1 MAKVIR
7 CGKVYVQ
14 KKMVNNNTGECS
26 ELVVKDKEQLKTS
39 ILQELPEDKPMPL
52 LDLVLK
58 LRLKPQVLLAAL
70 QSLVANHHLKVARL
84 KVSGEEVESVW
95 LARNEVPAQELAA
108 VGEGEW
114 SYSPQLVAVR
124 QRKLAALL
132 GDDTRGRILRLL
144 RDGKPR
150 NLTQIKLEIGD
161 EELPSLRSMD
171 QLVEL
176 TDGTFT
182 LRDTTLGQAELERR
196 YRELKLLKEKHTW
209 QEKKLKEIFA
219 EGNALTR
226 EELVE
231 ALGGELLPKVKFPV
245 LRLLSGLY
253 AAADSPAAW
262 ADTANYVTRT
272 GSLTLDDFTRK
283 FRIHGTLVAS
293 LRAGREIH
301 PFLILPNNQIT
312 TVATPEG
319 EAELARREMGKGLKG
334 KLQGIYQQQPF
345 FTLGQVLELPEQ
357 REIVT
362 QMIQADGAY
371 RIHIN
376 GVGLWTSPY
385 PHDPKTIV
393 QELKKL
399 TGIHLDANAG
409 QGILPLTWLASR
421 SMTVPEA
428 ADRLRLGE
436 EDILNLCELEELGSF
451 RLGNATRLWR
461 DEVKAIKYR
470 PDLHK
475 VVKRATKLTTLEA
488 ADLLDTTPERIR
500 RLVREGYI
508 NPVGEIEAENGRLGI
523 LVRRGD
529 IQAIKESFAGIEHEW
544 SLAAK
549 QQRREAAQSTSLR
562 KEKPPA
568 GKKRPRR
575 AVTAPPPLGPVSLD
589 PFQEQAVEAALAGRN
604 VLVAAPTGTGKTVIA
619 ERLIEAVMAKGMSAV
634 YTSPLKALS
643 NQKFVDFR
651 NVFGHDQVGLVT
663 GDIAINAYAPLLIM
677 TTEIFR
683 NRCFSEPEG
692 LSHVACVVFDE
703 IHYLDDPDRGTAWEE
718 SIIFA
723 PPHVKFL
730 GLSATVPNLQEIS
743 DWMSEVRGEP
753 VEVVVE
759 TNRAVPLAINWLNS
773 EGIILDED
781 EAREYI
787 EEAVRK
793 RSQERKAER
802 AARELARELAR
813 EENIDQVNGRWKK
826 RGAGRSRKSFH
837 RH

>member
-1 MAKVIR
+1 M
-7 CGKVYVQ
+7 
-14 KKMVNNNTGECS
+14 
-26 ELVVKDKEQLKTS
+26 VVKNMEQLKTS
-39 ILQELPEDKPMPL
+39 ILQELPENKPIHL

-58 LRLKPQVLLAAL
+58 LRLKPQVLLAVL
-70 QSLVANHHLKVARL
+70 QSLVANHNLKVARL

-95 LARNEVPAQELAA
+95 LARNEVPAEELAA
-108 VGEGEW
+108 AGEGDW

-161 EELPSLRSMD
+161 EEVPSLRTMD
-171 QLVEL
+171 QVVEL

-182 LRDTTLGQAELERR
+182 LRDTNLGQAELARR
-196 YRELKLLKEKHTW
+196 YRELKLLKEKQIF

-226 EELVE
+226 EELLE

-262 ADTANYVTRT
+262 ADAANYVTKA
-272 GSLTLDDFTRK
+272 GSLTLEDFTRK

-293 LRAGREIH
+293 LRAGREMS
-301 PFLILPNNQIT
+301 PFLILPDNQIT
-312 TVATPEG
+312 TVTAPEG

-357 REIVT
+357 RELAR

-371 RIHIN
+371 RININ

-385 PHDPKTIV
+385 PHDPKMIV

-399 TGIHLDANAG
+399 TGIHLETKERQD
-409 QGILPLTWLASR
+409 ILPLTWLASR

-436 EDILNLCELEELGSF
+436 KDILNLCELEELGSF
-451 RLGNATRLWR
+451 RLDNNTRLWR

-529 IQAIKESFAGIEHEW
+529 IQAIKERFDGIEHEW

-549 QQRREAAQSTSLR
+549 QQRRETAQSTTLR
-562 KEKPPA
+562 KEKPPL

-575 AVTAPPPLGPVSLD
+575 AVTAPPPLGLISLD
-589 PFQEQAVEAALAGRN
+589 PFQEQAVQAALAGRN

-619 ERLIEAVMAKGMSAV
+619 ERLIEAVMAKGKSAV

-651 NVFGHDQVGLVT
+651 KVFGHDQVGLVT
-663 GDIAINAYAPLLIM
+663 GDIAINPYAPLLIM

-743 DWMSEVRGEP
+743 DWMSEVRGES

-793 RSQERKAER
+793 RTQERKAER
-802 AARELARELAR
+802 AARELARA
-813 EENIDQVNGRWKK
+813 ENIDQEKGRWRK

>member
-1 MAKVIR
+1 M
-7 CGKVYVQ
+7 
-14 KKMVNNNTGECS
+14 
-26 ELVVKDKEQLKTS
+26 VVKDKEQLKTS
-39 ILQELPEDKPMPL
+39 ILQELPEDKPIPL

-58 LRLKPQVLLAAL
+58 LKLKPQLLLAAL

-84 KVSGEEVESVW
+84 RGKGEEAEAVW
-95 LARNEVPAQELAA
+95 VARNEVPQQELATA
-108 VGEGEW
+108 GEGDW

-132 GDDTRGRILRLL
+132 GDDTRGRVLRLL
-144 RDGKPR
+144 RDGQPR
-150 NLTQIKLEIGD
+150 NLMQIKLEVGD
-161 EELPSLRSMD
+161 EDLPSLRNMD
-171 QLVEL
+171 QVVEL
-176 TDGTFT
+176 PDGTFT

-196 YRELKLLKEKHTW
+196 YRELKLLKEKQSF
-209 QEKKLKEIFA
+209 QEKKLKDIFSN
-219 EGNALTR
+219 GDALTR
-226 EELVE
+226 EELIE
-231 ALGGELLPKVKFPV
+231 ALGGELLPKVRYPV
-245 LRLLSGLY
+245 IRLLSGHY

-272 GSLTLDDFTRK
+272 GPLTLEDFIRK

-293 LRAGREIH
+293 LRAGREIS
-301 PFLILPNNQIT
+301 PFIILPNERIT
-312 TVATPEG
+312 TAATPEG
-319 EAELARREMGKGLKG
+319 EAELARREIGKGLKE
-334 KLQGIYQQQPF
+334 KLRGIYQQQPF
-345 FTLGQVLELPEQ
+345 FTLGQILELPEQ
-357 REIVT
+357 REVAT
-362 QMIQADGAY
+362 NMIQADGAY

-385 PHDPKTIV
+385 PHNPKVIV
-393 QELKKL
+393 QELKRI
-399 TGIHLDANAG
+399 TGVHLDANEG
-409 QGILPLTWLASR
+409 QDTPPLTWLAAR
-421 SMTVPEA
+421 SMTMPEA

-451 RLGNATRLWR
+451 RLGNNTRLWR
-461 DEVKAIKYR
+461 DEVKSIKYR

-488 ADLLDTTPERIR
+488 ADLLDTTPERVR

-508 NPVGEIEAENGRLGI
+508 NPVGEIEAENGRMGI

-529 IQAIKESFAGIEHEW
+529 IQAIKERFAGIEHEW

-549 QQRREAAQSTSLR
+549 QQKKEAAQSTTIR
-562 KEKPPA
+562 KEKAPL

-575 AVTAPPPLGPVSLD
+575 AVTPPPPAGPVSLD
-589 PFQEQAVEAALAGRN
+589 PFQEQAVQAALAGRN

-619 ERLIEAVMAKGMSAV
+619 ERLIEAVMAKGKSAV

-651 NVFGHDQVGLVT
+651 NVFGQDQVGLVT
-663 GDIAINAYAPLLIM
+663 GDISINPYAPLLIM

-692 LSHVACVVFDE
+692 LSDVACVVFDE

-743 DWMSEVRGEP
+743 DWMSEVRGES

-759 TNRAVPLAINWLNS
+759 TNRAVPLSINWLNS
-773 EGIILDED
+773 EGVILDED

-813 EENIDQVNGRWKK
+813 IENEDTGNGRWKK
-826 RGAGRSRKSFH
+826 RGANRSRKPFH